1 MTEIRET
8 KLPGVGLR
16 FDFDCDTGDRVGVV
30 TRHGGHRDLVV
41 YDHDDPDSVKY
52 SIELTEHE
60 ASNLADMLGGTTVT
74 ERLDDLRHEI
84 AGLALD
90 WITVPP
96 DADAVGRSIG
106 DNEVRARTGVS
117 IVAIVRGGNA
127 IPAPG
132 PDESLLADDVAVVVG
147 TPEAVQAA
155 EALLGSPATS

>member
-16 FDFDCDTGDRVGVV
+16 YDFDCITGDRVGVV
-30 TRHGGHRDLVV
+30 SRHGGNRDLVV
-41 YDHDDPDSVKY
+41 YDRDDPDSVKF
-52 SIELTEHE
+52 SVELTEPE
-60 ASNLADMLGGTTVT
+60 ASHLADMLGGTTVT
-74 ERLDDLRHEI
+74 ERLGDLHHEI

-90 WITVPP
+90 WITVPSG
-96 DADAVGRSIG
+96 ADAAGRTIG

-117 IVAIVRGGNA
+117 IVALLRDGDA

-132 PDESLLADDVAVVVG
+132 PDERLDVGDVAVVVG

-155 EALLGSPATS
+155 EALLGTPSVS